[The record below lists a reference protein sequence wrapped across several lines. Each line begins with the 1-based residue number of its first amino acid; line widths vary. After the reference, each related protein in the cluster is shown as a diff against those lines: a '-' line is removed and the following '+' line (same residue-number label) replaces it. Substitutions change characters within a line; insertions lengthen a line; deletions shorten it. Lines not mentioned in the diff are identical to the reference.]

1 MSEKIRQ
8 HHKSCALSTY
18 GPPEEMF
25 GRVMVMQSALKNC
38 PHPMIL
44 HALEM
49 ICVKMQRLCT
59 TPDHMDSIMDIAG
72 YARTMAMILDAE
84 EKEKEND

>member
-49 ICVKMQRLCT
+49 ICVKML
-59 TPDHMDSIMDIAG
+59 SKKKA
-72 YARTMAMILDAE
+72 A
-84 EKEKEND
+84 